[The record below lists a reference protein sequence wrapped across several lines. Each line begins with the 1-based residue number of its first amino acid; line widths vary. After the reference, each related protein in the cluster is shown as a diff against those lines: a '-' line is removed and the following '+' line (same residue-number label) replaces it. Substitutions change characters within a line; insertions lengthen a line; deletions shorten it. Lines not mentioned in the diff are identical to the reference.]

1 MLSTCVRCGNPIF
14 VEADAYRG
22 ITPPPVHR
30 SCSCFPAPLTPREL
44 HPSSGQFQRIVAR
57 DNPPYTINRTEDMT
71 SRPETG
77 VGEPSANQAFATYR
91 KHLESEARQQLD
103 HVQKMTEKI
112 EGTTGIAD
120 YGDLIQMPR
129 EQFKFIK
136 ASRPT
141 TSLEEF
147 LQWGTTM
154 PLTVEYPSSTDEAAD
169 L

>member
-1 MLSTCVRCGNPIF
+1 MLSACVRCGNPIF
-14 VEADAYRG
+14 VSTDQTTDA
-22 ITPPPVHR
+22 PPAVHR
-30 SCSCFPAPLTPREL
+30 SCSCFSAPLTPREL
-44 HPSSGQFQRIVAR
+44 HPSSLPSVVDYGKIFKFIDPSKPTWTV
-57 DNPPYTINRTEDMT
+57 NRTEDST

-77 VGEPSANQAFATYR
+77 IGSTNV
-91 KHLESEARQQLD
+91 
-103 HVQKMTEKI
+103 
-112 EGTTGIAD
+112 AD

-141 TSLEEF
+141 TTVEEF
-147 LQWGTTM
+147 LQWGSTM